1 MAGFTRYLIPQKLK
15 YRLFMAFVCLILLP
29 FCALNLYNYQRIE
42 TLVQQKI
49 SQQSHSQLEQMYRT
63 LEDQMGIAFK
73 TLIFLKQDDSVKSVL
88 RHPEQ
93 HDGLENKRIMENI
106 FMNLNNSFFLYNP
119 SVYFMILDMNESVY
133 TSYPPRDALVY
144 GKLRDHPGFDPQ
156 AMNANAYHWVP
167 NDPNYV
173 LRDVSTSTY
182 LLSLYAYLGDNPNRP
197 YGMAR
202 ISIDY
207 SSWLRSIHNQSD
219 LQQQYFLI
227 TRVGEEISKSVPEAV
242 LPEKVMAE
250 IAKLPDRQYFIDP
263 DSNSLINYIYV
274 ESLDWYIVNRIP
286 LPILFN
292 EIDALKRQYFTT
304 FFILMG
310 TFLVMTFAIA
320 ATITRPLSHLQN
332 KMMAVVRKN
341 LKIRL
346 PEQKFRGE
354 ILDLTR
360 TFNTM
365 LGDMDALIQRLK
377 TEERQKEAVH
387 FHMLLAQMNPH
398 FLLNTLNTIKWSAIR
413 QGNEDISEITLSLG
427 KLLEASLNSEQ
438 DLVHLQDE
446 IELVQAYVHIQQVRY
461 NHRFE
466 VAYTLEDE
474 VVFALVPKLSL
485 QPLVENAIMHGVS
498 HLNGPGRIE
507 IRVRREGLAQLT
519 VEIEDNGIGMARSA
533 QIKKTRKR
541 PGIGLDNV
549 RERLRLLF
557 KEEGR
562 MDVTSSD
569 QGTRVRFTIPL
580 LLSTPYAKSQR
591 EAAMAKE
598 GHPLTLPPGDAAA
611 NDPRGG
617 Q

>member
-1 MAGFTRYLIPQKLK
+1 MAGFLRYLIPQKLK

-73 TLIFLKQDDSVKSVL
+73 TLIFLKQDDTVKSVL
-88 RHPEQ
+88 RSPEQ
-93 HDGLENKRIMENI
+93 HDAIQNKRIMENI

-119 SVYFMILDMNESVY
+119 SVYFMILDLNENAY
-133 TSYPPRDALVY
+133 TSYPPRNSLVY
-144 GKLRDHPGFDPQ
+144 SELRNLPGFDQ
-156 AMNANAYHWVP
+156 RAMNAHAYHWVP

-182 LLSLYAYLGDNPNRP
+182 LLSLYSYLIDSQNRP
-197 YGMAR
+197 YGLAR

-207 SSWLRSIHNQSD
+207 SSWLRSVHNQSD

-227 TRVGEEISKSVPEAV
+227 TRAGEEISKSVPDAV
-242 LPEKVMAE
+242 LPEEVMAE
-250 IAKLPDRQYFIDP
+250 IASRPDRQYFIDK
-263 DSNSLINYIYV
+263 DSNSLVNYIYV

-292 EIDALKRQYFTT
+292 EINALKRQYFTT
-304 FFILMG
+304 FFLLMG
-310 TFLVMTFAIA
+310 AFLVMTLLIA

-332 KMMAVVRKN
+332 KLKAVVRKN

-346 PEQKFRGE
+346 PERKFRGE
-354 ILDLTR
+354 ILELTR
-360 TFNTM
+360 TFNVM
-365 LGDMDALIQRLK
+365 LDDMDVLIQRLK

-413 QGNEDISEITLSLG
+413 QGNDDITDITLSLG
-427 KLLEASLNSEQ
+427 KLLEASLNSEK

-446 IELVQAYVHIQQVRY
+446 IELVRAYVHIQQIRH
-461 NHRFE
+461 NRGFE
-466 VAYTLEDE
+466 VTYTFDEDIL
-474 VVFALVPKLSL
+474 FALVPKLSL
-485 QPLVENAIMHGVS
+485 QPLVENAILHGVS
-498 HLNGPGRIE
+498 HLAGKGLIE
-507 IRVRREGLAQLT
+507 ITVRREGPSSLT
-519 VEIEDNGIGMARSA
+519 VEIKDNGIGMERSA
-533 QIKKTRKR
+533 QMKKTRKR

-562 MDVTSSD
+562 MEIVSSD
-569 QGTRVRFTIPL
+569 RGTRIRFTIPF
-580 LLSTPYAKSQR
+580 LLSTPYARSQDIGLAGAPRLTALPPDGSSADKSQ
-591 EAAMAKE
+591 
-598 GHPLTLPPGDAAA
+598 
-611 NDPRGG
+611 GG
-617 Q
+617 R

>member
-1 MAGFTRYLIPQKLK
+1 MVGFTRYLIPQKLK

-88 RHPEQ
+88 QHPEQ
-93 HDGLENKRIMENI
+93 HDGLENKRIVENI

-119 SVYFMILDMNESVY
+119 SVYFMIMDFSESVY

-144 GKLRDHPGFDPQ
+144 DKLRNHPGFAPE
-156 AMNANAYHWVP
+156 AMNANRYHWVP

-197 YGMAR
+197 YGLAR

-227 TRVGEEISKSVPEAV
+227 TRAGEEISKSVPDAV

-250 IAKLPDRQYFIDP
+250 IAKQPDRQYFIDKA
-263 DSNSLINYIYV
+263 SNSLINYIYV

-304 FFILMG
+304 FFVLMG
-310 TFLVMTFAIA
+310 AFLVMTFAIA

-346 PEQKFRGE
+346 PERKFRGE
-354 ILDLTR
+354 ILELTR

-365 LGDMDALIQRLK
+365 LDDMDALIQRLK

-413 QGNEDISEITLSLG
+413 QGNEDIADITLSLG
-427 KLLEASLNSEQ
+427 KLLEASLNSEK

-466 VAYTLEDE
+466 VTYAFDDD

-485 QPLVENAIMHGVS
+485 QPLVENAIMHGVG
-498 HLNGPGRIE
+498 HLAGQGRID
-507 IRVRREGLAQLT
+507 IRVRREGPAHLT
-519 VEIEDNGIGMARSA
+519 VEIEDNGVGMARSA
-533 QIKKTRKR
+533 QMKRTRKR

-557 KEEGR
+557 KEDGR
-562 MDVTSSD
+562 MDVVSSER
-569 QGTRVRFTIPL
+569 GTWVRFTIPF
-580 LLSTPYAKSQR
+580 LLSTPYARNPQDAGLPGEERHS
-591 EAAMAKE
+591 A
-598 GHPLTLPPGDAAA
+598 LPPGEAAA

-617 Q
+617 R